1 MRTRWLAEKRN
12 ATGTITCR
20 TIRLSIQRNVYPKTW
35 SRVSLLCRL
44 NRSWLQGGLCAMQ
57 VRNHKRAVV
66 CRPLP
71 LCLTLI
77 RVMTVRRNNYL
88 RHPRNRD
95 IGSAVYT
102 HFVGWHEGEK
112 KKTLDKYKDSCES
125 FCEVAYTASIL
136 AIVILTC
143 NGRLQ
148 QRVLWSWYHRISIS
162 QVSHHSS
169 RISRPANS
177 DSLPYI
183 LSYFLFLFFSN

>member
-1 MRTRWLAEKRN
+1 MASAHLLSFLRTRWLAEKRN

-102 HFVGWHEGEK
+102 HFVGWREGEK
-112 KKTLDKYKDSCES
+112 KKRLWINTKTAVNPFVKLLIQLLYWRLS
-125 FCEVAYTASIL
+125 F
-136 AIVILTC
+136 
-143 NGRLQ
+143 
-148 QRVLWSWYHRISIS
+148 
-162 QVSHHSS
+162 
-169 RISRPANS
+169 
-177 DSLPYI
+177 
-183 LSYFLFLFFSN
+183 